1 MKTNSQLTWFVVVL
15 VAALVVPL
23 AAAAQREVH
32 WQLNPQG
39 FPAQVSVFVDVED
52 QGAFR
57 RDLPATAFALSMDEF
72 AGDQGGWIMN
82 QQQVAAGWAGAQ
94 VLIMIDRSRS
104 YTGEFDKA
112 KKMARAIVNNLDPGR
127 DQAAVAEFPTSG
139 GFSESKLIQP
149 FTSDKGALSAAIGN
163 VNLPPKDDKTG
174 ARICEALSEGLKYFP
189 EAVSDKYRV
198 VVFLSGGADKGEGKG
213 DCVKESYGTG
223 LVPFFPMMFKLDRKY
238 DDPRNSHKIEN
249 KAHELAQNT
258 GGRSIFRRAESE
270 YAQFVGLLWNRIR
283 SQYHLMVNFPCYR
296 PAPYIEHTTV
306 LKVEGRDTEGIKF
319 QAVSTPAPVP
329 QITALYPPQAYRTH
343 IDDKKIDLTIDGQ
356 GFCGGPGQVKVA
368 VGGTQV
374 SVKSQNPFR
383 LVAGLHEGVDSGRV
397 KVYNRFG
404 QNGESEQKFEVIK
417 PPKGAEASKTL
428 MILVFVIVGLA
439 VLAVLIVVI
448 RSRKAKVP
456 VAPPPLAGG
465 APGVGPAA
473 VAASPAGGSAKTVAI
488 SALTRTWVQLPD
500 GSTVNLKDGP
510 NVIGREPHCA
520 IQLTVQG
527 VSREHAKIEV
537 QLGTGMVLAEDL
549 GSTNG
554 TYWGPPGAGEAN
566 LQRLDKRKLLASGD
580 TIWIGGQKLSVFFEG
595 GAGAG
600 GEG

>member
-1 MKTNSQLTWFVVVL
+1 
-15 VAALVVPL
+15 VATLVVAL
-23 AAAAQREVH
+23 AIPSLAAAQREVH

-39 FPAQVSVFVDVED
+39 FPAQVSAFVDVED

-57 RDLPATAFALSMDEF
+57 RDLPASAFALSMDEF

-94 VLIMIDRSRS
+94 VLVMIDRSRS

-112 KKMARAIVNNLDPGR
+112 KKMARAIVNNVDPSR
-127 DQAAVAEFPTSG
+127 DQAAIAEFPTSG

-149 FTSDKGALSAAIGN
+149 FTSDKGALSAAIGSIK
-163 VNLPPKDDKTG
+163 LPPKDDKTG
-174 ARICEALSEGLKYFP
+174 ARICEALAEGLRYFP
-189 EAVSDKYRV
+189 ETTSDKYRV
-198 VVFLSGGADKGEGKG
+198 VIFLSGGADKGEGKG
-213 DCVKESYGTG
+213 DCVKESYNTG
-223 LVPFFPMMFKLDRKY
+223 LVPFFSMIFKLDRKY
-238 DDPRNSHKIEN
+238 DDPRNAHKIEN
-249 KAHELAQNT
+249 KAHELSQKT

-270 YAQFVGLLWNRIR
+270 LAQFVGLLWNRIR
-283 SQYHLMVNFPCYR
+283 SQYQLQVNFPCYR
-296 PAPYIEHTTV
+296 PAPHIDHTSM

-329 QITALYPPQAYRTH
+329 QISALYPQQAYRTH
-343 IDDKKIDLTIDGQ
+343 VDDKKVDLTIDGQ
-356 GFCGGPGQVKVA
+356 GFCGGPGQVKVSI
-368 VGGTQV
+368 GGRQV
-374 SVKSQNPFR
+374 NVKSQNPFR
-383 LVAGLHEGVDSGRV
+383 LVTGLHEGIDSGKV
-397 KVYNRFG
+397 TVYNRFG
-404 QNGESEQKFEVIK
+404 QNGESAMRFEVIK

-428 MILVFVIVGLA
+428 MILVFVLVGLA

-448 RSRKAKVP
+448 RSRRAKVP
-456 VAPPPLAGG
+456 KAPPPLSDPGG
-465 APGVGPAA
+465 GTGAAPAA
-473 VAASPAGGSAKTVAI
+473 PQSPAGAAAKTVAI
-488 SALTRTWVQLPD
+488 TALSRAWVEQAD
-500 GSTVNLKDGP
+500 GSTVELKDGA

-537 QLGTGMVLAEDL
+537 QQGTGMVLAEDL

-554 TYWGPPGAGEAN
+554 TYWGPAGATEAN
-566 LQRLDKRKLLASGD
+566 LQKLEKRKLLTSGD

-595 GAGAG
+595 GSGAG